1 MKLKRQQAAGLK
13 GDIVLHK
20 SYSKGKFI
28 VQEAEKYSFIHLFT
42 SYVKVNKGKLKVDW
56 KTSQKFSMRIGAT
69 ETVPSYFLKEKIIL
83 LFQKRSWNTRSRLRE
98 FWNGTVKTL
107 AYDSWF
113 DSFLFQ
119 SPMAEPVQ
127 GT

>member
-28 VQEAEKYSFIHLFT
+28 VKEAEKYSFIHLFT

-98 FWNGTVKTL
+98 LWNGTVKTL
-107 AYDSWF
+107 AYGSWF

-119 SPMAEPVQ
+119 FPMAEPVQ

>member
-28 VQEAEKYSFIHLFT
+28 VKEAEKYSFIHLFT

-107 AYDSWF
+107 AYGSWF

>member
-1 MKLKRQQAAGLK
+1 LKLKRQQAAGLK

-28 VQEAEKYSFIHLFT
+28 VKEAEKYSFIHLFT

-83 LFQKRSWNTRSRLRE
+83 LFQKRS
-98 FWNGTVKTL
+98 
-107 AYDSWF
+107 
-113 DSFLFQ
+113 
-119 SPMAEPVQ
+119 
-127 GT
+127 